1 MKIVK
6 FFILL
11 ITLNSLTLF
20 AQTDESVKMEQ
31 YAAEYAKCESVSN
44 RLQLANKFFAYLR
57 DIEYIDE
64 PIVFPAGS
72 HIDSVDVNVYYY
84 VAEWYYGEADYQ
96 HSIDYCMRAERSC
109 SDKVDAA
116 SKSDV
121 FALMGAA
128 YFRMGSFD
136 KAAETLNRC
145 YELDR
150 TIGDFDRMSST
161 LNSIA
166 SVFVAASKPQEAE
179 KYILEAIAANSLTEN
194 LTRRA
199 VLYGT
204 ASELYRSLNDSPLS
218 LEYAQKALDTERLLG
233 DSARIGVRL
242 SQLAS
247 AQLGNSKISEAR
259 CSLEEA
265 IPLLLRSGNLHSWG
279 ICQNQMGDILAS
291 EGKNEEAAT
300 CYLDAAKLFLKQGD
314 KYNELHAREGLYK
327 LMKSTTPD
335 EAIMHLERAKQLQD
349 SIYQQET
356 GEALGKYNA
365 IYYNDILQKEKE
377 RTERRD
383 RIAVITIIVA
393 SIVFISLFTAVAI
406 ITYRR
411 HRKKIK
417 DYEHDIISMQ
427 EMYDQLRLKYQ
438 NVDAFTLQESVK
450 LTTDD
455 KKFLSQLASVIYAL
469 SEKGVTDIDSIA
481 SQLHISFATLRR
493 RLQQTISVT
502 PSAYIQRMRM
512 QKAKDLL
519 QGYRDM
525 PITEVAE
532 KCGYTQVQNFTRAF
546 TRFYGFTPT
555 EAKSSNVVSSK
566 VESS

>member
-1 MKIVK
+1 MLTKTQAIVLHSIKYGETRLIVDMFTKEYGRLSFIVSLPKSPKSKIK
-6 FFILL
+6 KQYFQPLAMLEIE
-11 ITLNSLTLF
+11 
-20 AQTDESVKMEQ
+20 TDVRP
-31 YAAEYAKCESVSN
+31 
-44 RLQLANKFFAYLR
+44 RLQLQKL
-57 DIEYIDE
+57 
-64 PIVFPAGS
+64 S
-72 HIDSVDVNVYYY
+72 DVRLLHPFSTIPFSQHKLSISLF
-84 VAEWYYGEADYQ
+84 VAEFLYYALRGEQQNALLFDYIVNSLQ
-96 HSIDYCMRAERSC
+96 WLDGQDGRFANFHLVFLMRLSRFLGFYPNLDDYTVG
-109 SDKVDAA
+109 D
-116 SKSDV
+116 
-121 FALMGAA
+121 
-128 YFRMGSFD
+128 YFDLR
-136 KAAETLNRC
+136 E
-145 YELDR
+145 
-150 TIGDFDRMSST
+150 
-161 LNSIA
+161 
-166 SVFVAASKPQEAE
+166 SVFLPAPPIHHDFLQPQEAE
-179 KYILEAIAANSLTEN
+179 KYIQKAIAANSLTEN

-204 ASELYRSLNDSPLS
+204 ASELYRSMSETDRA
-218 LEYAQKALDTERLLG
+218 LEYARKALDTERMVG

-247 AQLGNSKISEAR
+247 AQLSSSKIDDAR
-259 CSLEEA
+259 RSLEEA

-279 ICQNQMGDILAS
+279 ICQNQMGDILVS
-291 EGKNEEAAT
+291 EDKNNEATA
-300 CYLDAAKLFLKQGD
+300 CYLDAAMLFLKQGD

-327 LMKSTTPD
+327 TMKDVSPSD
-335 EAIMHLERAKQLQD
+335 AMMHLERAKLLQD

-365 IYYNDILQKEKE
+365 IYYNDILEQEKN

-383 RIAVITIIVA
+383 RIVLLSVIFA
-393 SIVFISLFTAVAI
+393 AIVFIALITAVSS

-411 HRKKIK
+411 HRKKIM
-417 DYEHDIISMQ
+417 DYEQNISSMQ
-427 EMYDQLRLKYQ
+427 EMYDELRLKYQ

-493 RLQQTISVT
+493 RLQQTLSVT

-546 TRFYGFTPT
+546 TRFYGTTPSD
-555 EAKSSNVVSSK
+555 ERKN
-566 VESS
+566 

>member
-1 MKIVK
+1 MKK
-6 FFILL
+6 FRILIL
-11 ITLNSLTLF
+11 FVCFALPQLTQ
-20 AQTDESVKMEQ
+20 ADETKQVERL
-31 YAAEYAKCESVSN
+31 AAEYIECEGVHD
-44 RLQLANKFFAYLR
+44 RLRLANKFFTYLLE
-57 DIEYIDE
+57 IEYIDE
-64 PIVFPAGS
+64 PIVFPADS

-84 VAEWYYGEADYQ
+84 VSEWYYGQGDYQ
-96 HSIDYCMRAERSC
+96 RAIDYGLRASQACTER
-109 SDKVDAA
+109 VDAA

-121 FALMGAA
+121 YALLGAV
-128 YFRMGSFD
+128 YFRKGAFD
-136 KAAETLNRC
+136 KAVESLNQC
-145 YELDR
+145 YELDNAV
-150 TIGDFDRMSST
+150 GDFDRMSST

-166 SVFVAASKPQEAE
+166 SVFVAAGKPQEAE
-179 KYILEAIAANSLTEN
+179 KYIQKAIAANSLTEN

-204 ASELYRSLNDSPLS
+204 ASELYRSMSETDRA
-218 LEYAQKALDTERLLG
+218 LEYARKALDTERMVG

-247 AQLGNSKISEAR
+247 AQLSSSKIDDAR
-259 CSLEEA
+259 RSLEEA

-279 ICQNQMGDILAS
+279 ICQNQMGDILVS
-291 EGKNEEAAT
+291 EDKNNEATA
-300 CYLDAAKLFLKQGD
+300 CYLDAAMLFLKQGD

-327 LMKSTTPD
+327 TMKDVSPSD
-335 EAIMHLERAKQLQD
+335 AMMHLERAKLLQD

-365 IYYNDILQKEKE
+365 IYYNDILEQEKN

-383 RIAVITIIVA
+383 RIVFLSVIFA
-393 SIVFISLFTAVAI
+393 AIVFIALITAVSS

-411 HRKKIK
+411 HRKKIM
-417 DYEHDIISMQ
+417 DYEQNISSMQ
-427 EMYDQLRLKYQ
+427 EMYDELRLKYQ

-493 RLQQTISVT
+493 RLQQTLSVT

-546 TRFYGFTPT
+546 TRFYGTTPSD
-555 EAKSSNVVSSK
+555 ERKN
-566 VESS
+566 

>member
-1 MKIVK
+1 MKI
-6 FFILL
+6 FRILV
-11 ITLNSLTLF
+11 LF
-20 AQTDESVKMEQ
+20 VCFVLPQFVRADETEQ
-31 YAAEYAKCESVSN
+31 VERLAAEYAECTGAED
-44 RLQLANKFFAYLR
+44 RLQLANKFFAYLQE
-57 DIEYIDE
+57 IEYIDE
-64 PIVFPAGS
+64 PIAFPADS

-84 VAEWYYGEADYQ
+84 VSEWFYGEGDYQ
-96 HSIDYCMRAERSC
+96 RAIDYGLRAGQACTE
-109 SDKVDAA
+109 KVDAV

-121 FALMGAA
+121 YALLGAV
-128 YFRMGSFD
+128 YFRKGEFD
-136 KAAETLNRC
+136 KAVEALSQSYET
-145 YELDR
+145 DKA
-150 TIGDFDRMSST
+150 IGDMDRMSST

-166 SVFVAASKPQEAE
+166 SVFVAAGKPQDAE
-179 KYILEAIAANSLTEN
+179 KYIQEAIAANSLTEN

-204 ASELYRSLNDSPLS
+204 ASELYRSLDETDRS
-218 LEYAQKALDTERLLG
+218 LDYARKALDTERMVG

-247 AQLGNSKISEAR
+247 AQLSSSKIEEAR
-259 CSLEEA
+259 RSLEEA

-291 EGKNEEAAT
+291 EDKNDEAAA
-300 CYLDAAKLFLKQGD
+300 CYLDAAMLFLKQGD

-327 LMKSTTPD
+327 TMKD
-335 EAIMHLERAKQLQD
+335 ESPRDAMMHLERAKLLQD

-377 RTERRD
+377 RTERRN
-383 RIAVITIIVA
+383 RIVLLSVIFA
-393 SIVFISLFTAVAI
+393 AIVFIALIAAAASV
-406 ITYRR
+406 TYRR

-417 DYEHDIISMQ
+417 VYEHNINSMQ
-427 EMYDQLRLKYQ
+427 QMYDQLRLKYQ
-438 NVDAFTLQESVK
+438 DVEAYTMQESVK
-450 LTTDD
+450 LTADD

-469 SEKGVTDIDSIA
+469 SERGVTDIDSIA

-493 RLQQTISVT
+493 RLALSLATT

-546 TRFYGFTPT
+546 TRFYGTTPSD
-555 EAKSSNVVSSK
+555 ERKN
-566 VESS
+566 